1 MKIEY
6 LQMGGVGALIKNLLK
21 LLIFG
26 MAHLFKNIQ
35 LADIK
40 KGFEHAG
47 NLKYVNYLLVL
58 FLLMPC

>member
-1 MKIEY
+1 
-6 LQMGGVGALIKNLLK
+6 VGALIKNLLK

-26 MAHLFKNIQ
+26 MVQFFKNMQ

-40 KGFEHAG
+40 KGFKHAG

>member
-1 MKIEY
+1 
-6 LQMGGVGALIKNLLK
+6 
-21 LLIFG
+21 
-26 MAHLFKNIQ
+26 MAHFFLNTQ

-58 FLLMPC
+58 ELRGELKMVKDTGLSVFPFCTDPLLTCLV